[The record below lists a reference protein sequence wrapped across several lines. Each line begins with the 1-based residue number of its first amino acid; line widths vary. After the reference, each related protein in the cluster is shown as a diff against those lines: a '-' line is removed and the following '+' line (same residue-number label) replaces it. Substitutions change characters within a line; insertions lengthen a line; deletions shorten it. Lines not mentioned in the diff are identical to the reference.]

1 MHLLYV
7 AGRIPE
13 RVLLALAPMGA
24 KIRINAF
31 KLAAGVVVLCAGFV
45 FGQTAVEALWYA
57 PDTEVPVPEIGS
69 SAELALPEDY
79 PTRFRV
85 PVLGIDARVQHVG
98 VNAKGNMAAPNNFT
112 DVGWYKYGTPPGFV
126 GSAVVAGHVDNGL
139 GLPGVFKDLSEL
151 KIGDDIFV
159 EREDGVELRFVVT
172 EIQVYPYTHVPRD
185 ILFSRTD
192 VARLNLIT
200 CEGAWVAG
208 ERTYDQRL
216 VVYAE
221 LAQ

>member
-1 MHLLYV
+1 
-7 AGRIPE
+7 
-13 RVLLALAPMGA
+13 MGM

-31 KLAAGVVVLCAGFV
+31 KLAAGVVVLCAAFV
-45 FGQTAVEALWYA
+45 FGQTAVEALWYVS
-57 PDTEVPVPEIGS
+57 DTEVPVPETI
-69 SAELALPEDY
+69 ELTEIASPEDY
-79 PTRFRV
+79 PVRFRV
-85 PVLGIDARVQHVG
+85 PALGIDTRVQHVG
-98 VNAKGNMAAPNNFT
+98 VNAKGNMAVPNNFT
-112 DVGWYKYGTPPGFV
+112 DVGWYKYGTPPGFL
-126 GSAVVAGHVDNGL
+126 GSAVIAGHVDNGL
-139 GLPGVFKDLSEL
+139 SLPGVFKNLSEL

-159 EREDGVELRFVVT
+159 EKEDGSELRFVVT
-172 EIQVYPYTHVPRD
+172 EIQVYPYTLVPRD

>member
-1 MHLLYV
+1 MV
-7 AGRIPE
+7 
-13 RVLLALAPMGA
+13 V
-24 KIRINAF
+24 KIRVNAF
-31 KLAAGVVVLCAGFV
+31 KLAAGVVVLCAAFV
-45 FGQTAVEALWYA
+45 FGQTAVDALWYVS
-57 PDTEVPVPEIGS
+57 DTEVPVPETI
-69 SAELALPEDY
+69 ELTEVASPEDY
-79 PTRFRV
+79 PARFRV
-85 PVLGIDARVQHVG
+85 PALGIDTRVQHVG
-98 VNAKGNMAAPNNFT
+98 VNAKGNMAVPNNFT

-139 GLPGVFKDLSEL
+139 GLPGVFKNLSEL

-172 EIQVYPYTHVPRD
+172 EIQVYPYTLVPRD
-185 ILFSRTD
+185 ILFSRRD
-192 VARLNLIT
+192 LPRLNLIT

-216 VVYAE
+216 VVYAG

>member
-1 MHLLYV
+1 M
-7 AGRIPE
+7 
-13 RVLLALAPMGA
+13 

-31 KLAAGVVVLCAGFV
+31 KLAAGVVVLLAAFV
-45 FGQTAVEALWYA
+45 FGQTAVEALWYVS
-57 PDTEVPVPEIGS
+57 DTEVPVPETI
-69 SAELALPEDY
+69 ELTEIASPEDY
-79 PTRFRV
+79 PVRFRV
-85 PVLGIDARVQHVG
+85 PALGIDTRVQHVG
-98 VNAKGNMAAPNNFT
+98 VNAKGNMAVPNNFT
-112 DVGWYKYGTPPGFV
+112 DVGWYKYGTPPGFL
-126 GSAVVAGHVDNGL
+126 GSAVIAGHVDNGL
-139 GLPGVFKDLSEL
+139 SLPGVFKNLSEL

-159 EREDGVELRFVVT
+159 EKEDGSELRFVVT
-172 EIQVYPYTHVPRD
+172 EIQVYPYTLVPRD